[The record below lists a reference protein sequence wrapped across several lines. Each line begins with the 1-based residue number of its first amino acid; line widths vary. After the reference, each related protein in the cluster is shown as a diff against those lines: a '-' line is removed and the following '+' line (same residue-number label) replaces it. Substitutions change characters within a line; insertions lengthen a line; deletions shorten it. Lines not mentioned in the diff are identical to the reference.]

1 MNGRARAA
9 PRDLHAA
16 HALRSPPSLA
26 GEIKYQHTLQPG
38 VRPENLG
45 GNAAAT
51 RNQTGTWLL
60 ALDPTRRAAIMKV
73 ARAFG
78 KKRALAMGSQ
88 QSQWSSQGA
97 TTIALIKE
105 RGAAYERKAEA
116 IATKRLELADERV
129 TTVSSLLAMGVE
141 QLKRQLDAFKLLDGR
156 KGAVKPQKGAML
168 RLLKDWIVDKY
179 GAGAMDCTVEA
190 LDKAAEAK
198 AQRRPTTGE
207 PAKKRARKENLSEAE
222 GVVEAILNARAGS
235 KTREYLI
242 AWEPT
247 PLPAGGVQVWP
258 PSWHEYECFVVNGRQ
273 PCAEIAELIREM
285 DAVTPADWAARG
297 EHDEAAERLASVIP
311 SVGARV
317 LVEQAADS
325 ETWAS
330 GTVRALLDGG
340 RATVE
345 LDAAGKRKRAQ
356 EVEVDGDHLWAAPA
370 CAAAPAEVQPGF
382 PVRVQFD
389 DQWCFGVVARVL
401 GASRHVLDITF
412 DNGDKAVVPAFDVFR
427 PDRCEPLVR
436 L

>member
-1 MNGRARAA
+1 
-9 PRDLHAA
+9 
-16 HALRSPPSLA
+16 
-26 GEIKYQHTLQPG
+26 
-38 VRPENLG
+38 
-45 GNAAAT
+45 
-51 RNQTGTWLL
+51 
-60 ALDPTRRAAIMKV
+60 MKV

-78 KKRALAMGSQ
+78 KKRALQMGSQ

-105 RGAAYERKAEA
+105 RGATHERQAQA
-116 IATKRLELADERV
+116 LATKRLELADERV

-156 KGAVKPQKGAML
+156 KGAVKSQKGAML

-179 GAGAMDCTVEA
+179 GAGAMDCTVDA

-207 PAKKRARKENLSEAE
+207 PSKKRARKETLSEAE
-222 GVVEAILNARAGS
+222 GVVEAILDARAGS
-235 KTREYLI
+235 RVREYLV

-247 PLPAGGVQVWP
+247 PLPAGGAQVWP
-258 PSWHEYECFVVNGRQ
+258 HSWHAYECFVVNGRQ

-285 DAVTPADWAARG
+285 DAVTPADCAARR
-297 EHDEAAERLASVIP
+297 EHDEATERLAAGSP
-311 SVGARV
+311 SIGARV
-317 LVEQAADS
+317 LVEPAVESS

-340 RATVE
+340 RTTVE

-356 EVEVDGDHLWAAPA
+356 EVELESDRLWAAPA

-389 DQWCFGVVARVL
+389 DQWCFGVVARAL

-412 DNGDKAVVPAFDVFR
+412 DNGDKAVVPAFDVFHL
-427 PDRCEPLVR
+427 DRCEPIVR

>member
-1 MNGRARAA
+1 
-9 PRDLHAA
+9 
-16 HALRSPPSLA
+16 
-26 GEIKYQHTLQPG
+26 
-38 VRPENLG
+38 
-45 GNAAAT
+45 
-51 RNQTGTWLL
+51 
-60 ALDPTRRAAIMKV
+60 MKV

-78 KKRALAMGSQ
+78 KKRALKMGSQ
-88 QSQWSSQGA
+88 HSQWSSQGA
-97 TTIALIKE
+97 TTIALLKE
-105 RGAAYERKAEA
+105 RGAACERQAEA
-116 IATKRLELADERV
+116 LATKRLELADERV
-129 TTVSSLLAMGVE
+129 TTVSSLLALGVE

-179 GAGAMDCTVEA
+179 GAGAMDCTVDE

-198 AQRRPTTGE
+198 AARRPATGE
-207 PAKKRARKENLSEAE
+207 PAKKRSRKAPALREAE
-222 GVVEAILNARAGS
+222 GVVEAILDARAGS
-235 KTREYLI
+235 KVREYLV

-247 PLPAGGVQVWP
+247 PLPDGGAQVWSH
-258 PSWHEYECFVVNGRQ
+258 SWHPYACFVVGGRQ
-273 PCAEIAELIREM
+273 PCDELAELLREM
-285 DAVTPADWAARG
+285 DAVTPADCAARR
-297 EHDEAAERLASVIP
+297 EHDEATERLASGSP

-317 LVEQAADS
+317 LVEPAVESS

-356 EVEVDGDHLWAAPA
+356 EVEVESDRLWAA

-389 DQWCFGVVARVL
+389 DQWCFGAVARVL

-412 DNGDKAVVPAFDVFR
+412 DNGDKAVVPVFDVFHL
-427 PDRCEPLVR
+427 DRCEPIVR